1 MADRSHVGDLLA
13 SGERSFSFEFFPP
26 KSDAGEAKLWQ
37 TLRELESL
45 HPTFASV
52 TYGAGGSTRDRTVRL
67 TARMAAETTLVPVA
81 HLTCVGA
88 NVEELRQ
95 VVAQYADAGV
105 GTILA
110 LRGDPPAGPGT
121 AWQST
126 PGGLDHAD
134 QLVSLVRGLGKFSVG
149 VAAFPEGHPESA
161 SRDDDARVLARKA
174 DAGASFAITQFFFR
188 VGDYVDLRDRARRH
202 GCEIPI
208 VPGIMPVTDVA
219 QIVRFAQ
226 LSGAEF
232 PTDLAS
238 AFEAVGHD
246 PESVRALGVQ
256 IATELCEGLLA
267 EGAPGLHFY
276 TLNAS
281 MATREVF
288 DNLHLAA
295 PRLS

>member
-1 MADRSHVGDLLA
+1 
-13 SGERSFSFEFFPP
+13 
-26 KSDAGEAKLWQ
+26 
-37 TLRELESL
+37 
-45 HPTFASV
+45 
-52 TYGAGGSTRDRTVRL
+52 
-67 TARMAAETTLVPVA
+67 
-81 HLTCVGA
+81 
-88 NVEELRQ
+88 
-95 VVAQYADAGV
+95 
-105 GTILA
+105 
-110 LRGDPPAGPGT
+110 
-121 AWQST
+121 
-126 PGGLDHAD
+126 
-134 QLVSLVRGLGKFSVG
+134 
-149 VAAFPEGHPESA
+149 
-161 SRDDDARVLARKA
+161 
-174 DAGASFAITQFFFR
+174 
-188 VGDYVDLRDRARRH
+188 
-202 GCEIPI
+202 
-208 VPGIMPVTDVA
+208 MPVTDVA